1 MYKKIR
7 TRIIELAGVFLIA
20 FLICGCG
27 KQMPVSGERANQ
39 NEPQKEQAEAGEDRA
54 QEEDRMQ
61 EENGTQEEND
71 TQEDEKN
78 ARELAEGEV
87 SLKQWE
93 LTEYATGQA
102 ALDEKE
108 PDKIVYLLT
117 MPLIPKSDDTDVYLF
132 AKECYEDT
140 GNLTGEPIASCRK
153 GRRCEI
159 SVDYEKRY
167 LFTRFIPALMINGK
181 YMRVGK
187 GVYLNNPEILAE
199 NQEAFPE
206 TDSKKGLLLDPAML
220 GKAELTDLGV
230 KHAIY
235 NFPLSAI
242 MGQTTNQDYPTILY
256 SYEGKEY
263 EFNGAAINS
272 YDGLFTYLTGQ
283 DMCTTAV
290 VLNDW
295 NENFTQMIHPGA
307 RNREGGALY
316 YMFNTREE
324 EGTKMLEATACFLAE
339 RYSGKE
345 HGTVSNWVIANE
357 INQHK
362 TWNYLDT
369 KDIVYYAGEFEKA
382 FRIFYQAIKSNY
394 ANAGVYF
401 SIDHE
406 WNSNG
411 GHNRVYFNGRE
422 MIEQF
427 NAAAGR
433 HGNYDWGIAIHPY
446 PDPLTRVNYWS
457 LEYDK
462 TPDAKLLTI
471 MNLNVLTDFLEQEE
485 YLNPNGQ
492 VRKISITELGFSSRF
507 GEKLQAAAF
516 AYCYYIVEAN
526 PYVEALILSRQTDA
540 PEEVV
545 QGLALGIYEYDGSE
559 KFLKDIF
566 RYIDTEQSSEYTEFM
581 LNILGAESIEEALSW
596 AK

>member
-1 MYKKIR
+1 
-7 TRIIELAGVFLIA
+7 
-20 FLICGCG
+20 
-27 KQMPVSGERANQ
+27 MPVSGGETNR
-39 NEPQKEQAEAGEDRA
+39 NEPSEEQTKE
-54 QEEDRMQ
+54 EEDRV
-61 EENGTQEEND
+61 
-71 TQEDEKN
+71 QEDEEQK
-78 ARELAEGEV
+78 LVDGEV

-93 LTEYATGQA
+93 IAEYAVGRA
-102 ALDEKE
+102 SLDEKE
-108 PDKIVYLLT
+108 PDKIVYSLT
-117 MPLIPKSDDTDVYLF
+117 MPLIPKSDDADVYLF

-140 GNLTGEPIASCRK
+140 VSLTGNPIASCSK
-153 GRRCEI
+153 GRQCEI
-159 SVDYEKRY
+159 SVDYEKSY
-167 LFTRFIPALMINGK
+167 LFTQFIPALMLNGK
-181 YMRVGK
+181 YTPVGK
-187 GVYLNNPEILAE
+187 GVYLDNPELLAE
-199 NQEAFPE
+199 NQEMHPE
-206 TDSKKGLLLDPAML
+206 INSKKGLLLDPAML
-220 GKAELTDLGV
+220 GKEELTDLGV

-235 NFPLSAI
+235 NIPLSAI
-242 MGQTTNQDYPTILY
+242 MGKTTNQDYPTIIY
-256 SYEGKEY
+256 TYEGKDY

-272 YDGLFTYLTGQ
+272 YDGLFVYLTGQ

-295 NENFTQMIHPGA
+295 NENFIQMIHPGA
-307 RNREGGALY
+307 RNGDSGALY

-324 EGTKMLEATACFLAE
+324 EGTKMLEAIACFLAE
-339 RYSGKE
+339 RYSGKDY
-345 HGTVSNWVIANE
+345 GLVSNWVIANE

-369 KDIVYYAGEFEKA
+369 KDIVYYTGEFEKA
-382 FRIFYQAIKSNY
+382 FRIFYQAVKSNY

-422 MIEQF
+422 IIEQF
-427 NAAAGR
+427 NVAAGR
-433 HGNYDWGIAIHPY
+433 HGNYDWGVAIHPY

-462 TPDAKLLTI
+462 TQDATLLTI
-471 MNLNVLTDFLEQEE
+471 MNLSVLTDFLEQEE
-485 YLNPNGQ
+485 YLNPDGR

-566 RYIDTEQSSEYTEFM
+566 RYIDTEQASEYTEFM

-596 AK
+596 AE

>member
-1 MYKKIR
+1 MYEKIR
-7 TRIIELAGVFLIA
+7 MRIIVLIGIFSVV

-27 KQMPVSGERANQ
+27 RQIPVSTGETNRNGS
-39 NEPQKEQAEAGEDRA
+39 QKEQTKEGKDQSKDE
-54 QEEDRMQ
+54 
-61 EENGTQEEND
+61 EENAQ
-71 TQEDEKN
+71 K
-78 ARELAEGEV
+78 LAEGEV
-87 SLKQWE
+87 NLKPWE
-93 LTEYATGQA
+93 LTDYAMGQA
-102 ALDEKE
+102 LLDEKE
-108 PDKIVYLLT
+108 PDKIIYSLA
-117 MPLIPKSDDTDVYLF
+117 MPLIPKSDDTEVYLF
-132 AKECYEDT
+132 AKECYENT
-140 GNLTGEPIASCRK
+140 EEPSGEPIASCPK
-153 GRRCEI
+153 GRQCEI
-159 SVDYEKRY
+159 SIDYEEQY
-167 LFTRFIPALMINGK
+167 LFTQFIPTLVMNGK
-181 YMRVGK
+181 YVPIGK
-187 GVYLNNPEILAE
+187 GVYLANPGILAA
-199 NQEAFPE
+199 NQGACPE
-206 TDSKKGLLLDPAML
+206 VFSKKGLLLDPAML
-220 GKAELTDLGV
+220 GKEELTDLGV

-235 NFPLSAI
+235 NIPLSVV
-242 MGQTTNQDYPTILY
+242 MGETTNQDYPTIIY
-256 SYEGKEY
+256 TYEGKEY

-272 YDGLFTYLTGQ
+272 YDGLFAYLTGQ
-283 DMCTTAV
+283 NMCTTAV

-295 NENFTQMIHPGA
+295 NENFIQMIHPGA
-307 RNREGGALY
+307 RNRDSGALY

-324 EGTKMLEATACFLAE
+324 EGTKMLEAVACFLAE
-339 RYSGKE
+339 RYSGIE
-345 HGTVSNWVIANE
+345 HGVISNWVIANE

-369 KDIVYYAGEFEKA
+369 RDIAYYTGEFEKA
-382 FRIFYQAIKSNY
+382 FRIFYQAVKSNY

-406 WNSNG
+406 WNSND

-422 MIEQF
+422 IIEQF
-427 NAAAGR
+427 NVVAGQ

-462 TPDAKLLTI
+462 TQDATLLTI

-485 YLNPNGQ
+485 YLNPDGE

-526 PYVEALILSRQTDA
+526 PYIEALILSRQTDA

-545 QGLALGIYEYDGSE
+545 QGLSLGIYEYDGSE

-566 RYIDTEQSSEYTEFM
+566 RYIDTEQASEYTEFM

-596 AK
+596 AE

>member
-1 MYKKIR
+1 MYGKIKIR
-7 TRIIELAGVFLIA
+7 AIGVAGIFLTVFLS
-20 FLICGCG
+20 FGCG
-27 KQMPVSGERANQ
+27 KQMPANGKSVKS
-39 NEPQKEQAEAGEDRA
+39 ETGSE
-54 QEEDRMQ
+54 
-61 EENGTQEEND
+61 T
-71 TQEDEKN
+71 EK
-78 ARELAEGEV
+78 LAE
-87 SLKQWE
+87 
-93 LTEYATGQA
+93 YALGRA
-102 ALDEKE
+102 VLSEEE
-108 PDKIVYLLT
+108 PDKIVYSLT
-117 MPLIPKSDDTDVYLF
+117 MPMIPESDDSDVYLF
-132 AKECYEDT
+132 AKECYENT
-140 GNLTGEPIASCRK
+140 ENPEGEPIASCRK
-153 GRRCEI
+153 GRQCEI
-159 SVDYEKRY
+159 FIDYKESY
-167 LFTRFIPALMINGK
+167 LFAQFIPALLRSGK
-181 YMRVGK
+181 YVPIGK
-187 GVYLNNPEILAE
+187 GVYLENPELLAG
-199 NQEAFPE
+199 NQEAYPE
-206 TDSKKGLLLDPAML
+206 IQSKKGLLLDPAML
-220 GKAELTDLGV
+220 GTDELTDLGV

-235 NFPLSAI
+235 NIPLSVI
-242 MGQTTNQDYPTILY
+242 MGKTTNKDYPTIIY
-256 SYEGKEY
+256 AYEGKDY

-272 YDGLFTYLTGQ
+272 YDGLFAYLTGQ

-307 RNREGGALY
+307 RNRESGALY
-316 YMFNTREE
+316 YMFNTEEE
-324 EGTKMLEATACFLAE
+324 EGTKMLEAVACFLAE
-339 RYSGKE
+339 RYSGGK
-345 HGTVSNWVIANE
+345 HGMVSNWVIANE

-369 KDIVYYAGEFEKA
+369 KDIAYYTQEFEKA
-382 FRIFYQAIKSNY
+382 FRIFYQAIRSNY

-422 MIEQF
+422 IVEQF
-427 NAAAGR
+427 NIAAKQ

-462 TPDAKLLTI
+462 TQNAPMLTI

-485 YLNPNGQ
+485 YLNPEGK

-526 PYVEALILSRQTDA
+526 PYIEALILSRQTDA
-540 PEEVV
+540 PEEMV
-545 QGLALGIYEYDGSE
+545 QGLSLGIYEYDGSE

-566 RYIDTEQSSEYTEFM
+566 RYIDTDQASEYTEFM

-596 AK
+596 AE